1 MILIKQEVFMKAK
14 TFKKVTSLALVG
26 AMTASLLRAVEVT
39 AVNQV
44 LQKILNTE
52 DHTKIL

>member
-26 AMTASLLRAVEVT
+26 AMTA
-39 AVNQV
+39 VNQV